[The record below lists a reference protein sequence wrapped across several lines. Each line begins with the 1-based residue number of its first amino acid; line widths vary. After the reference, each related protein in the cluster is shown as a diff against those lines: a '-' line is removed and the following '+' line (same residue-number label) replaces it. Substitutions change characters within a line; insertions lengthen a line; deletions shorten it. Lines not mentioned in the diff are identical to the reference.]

1 MSHNDA
7 ANRIGIKETREEH
20 ERNQMV
26 VEDIR
31 LQKEISRDQS
41 PGSSKGKEAKKCNSG
56 SLSTGVACLNHVI
69 NAFIGFSR
77 LRKTLKNRELTLKL
91 Y

>member
-7 ANRIGIKETREEH
+7 ANRIGVEETGEEH
-20 ERNQMV
+20 ERNQVV

-41 PGSSKGKEAKKCNSG
+41 PRSSEGKEAQKCNSG
-56 SLSTGVACLNHVI
+56 SLPTGVASLNHVI
-69 NAFIGFSR
+69 DAFIGFSR
-77 LRKTLKNRELTLKL
+77 L
-91 Y
+91 